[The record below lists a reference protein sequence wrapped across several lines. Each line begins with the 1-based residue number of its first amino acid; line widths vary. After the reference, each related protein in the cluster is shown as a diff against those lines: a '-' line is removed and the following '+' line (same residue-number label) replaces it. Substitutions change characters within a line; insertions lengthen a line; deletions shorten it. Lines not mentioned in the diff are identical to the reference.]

1 MKYLETLLTKLQN
14 FLFPSKTETG
24 EEIFLCLFLK
34 YGTDFMFLSKEKE
47 DNYEAGKYK
56 PLVIPLNSLG
66 KIENNFYLISEFMME
81 EFDVTPDKIQIAT
94 EFVSLA
100 PIKNQIYYFAIID
113 ITKEDVIELKK
124 RESFGHFSN
133 LPFPYIS
140 IKAERNFFFQI
151 ILKLVADQPYI
162 ICNDLKKENIQ
173 NPNLRKNQS

>member
-1 MKYLETLLTKLQN
+1 MSDQDQAIEDARKFLED
-14 FLFPSKTETG
+14 
-24 EEIFLCLFLK
+24 I
-34 YGTDFMFLSKEKE
+34 LSFF
-47 DNYEAGKYK
+47 G
-56 PLVIPLNSLG
+56 LN
-66 KIENNFYLISEFMME
+66 
-81 EFDVTPDKIQIAT
+81 AT
-94 EFVSLA
+94 
-100 PIKNQIYYFAIID
+100 
-113 ITKEDVIELKK
+113 ITASVEEDVIELKK